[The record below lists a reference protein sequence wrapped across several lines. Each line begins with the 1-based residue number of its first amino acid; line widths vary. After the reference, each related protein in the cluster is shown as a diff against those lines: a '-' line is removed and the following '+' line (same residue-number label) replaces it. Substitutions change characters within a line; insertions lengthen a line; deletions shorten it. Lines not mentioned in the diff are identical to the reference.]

1 MRWPSPQQGPLCPL
15 GPWMAAKRQP
25 SPAAP
30 CLTRSTAWTLQNCT
44 KQGTGEGGRQRAGEA
59 QRGDVVP
66 GDELGGPPP
75 PAPQA
80 APSGPP
86 RPEPQLSAQCPAALP
101 SPAVSWRQP
110 FWHRTSTGCREQSR
124 KPERARARRGGFAWC
139 GPVTAGSKLGVRG
152 AAERAEP
159 VGTSGG
165 GAPPLLGHVPSGS
178 RAPRRHPDG
187 ALPAAGREP
196 SRLKAALTRGSPLG
210 KGWLATCLD
219 PKIS

>member
-75 PAPQA
+75 QHHRLLPR
-80 APSGPP
+80 GPP
-86 RPEPQLSAQCPAALP
+86 GQSPSSRLNAPPPYLLRQCLGG
-101 SPAVSWRQP
+101 SLFGIGLRQGAVSRAA
-110 FWHRTSTGCREQSR
+110 SQSE
-124 KPERARARRGGFAWC
+124 PERAEEASHGAGLSRQGPSSGSGGLQSEQSLWA
-139 GPVTAGSKLGVRG
+139 P
-152 AAERAEP
+152 AAEGPLPYWGTCPQGAGLLVDTQTGPSLPQAE
-159 VGTSGG
+159 S
-165 GAPPLLGHVPSGS
+165 PPAS
-178 RAPRRHPDG
+178 RPP
-187 ALPAAGREP
+187 
-196 SRLKAALTRGSPLG
+196 
-210 KGWLATCLD
+210 
-219 PKIS
+219 